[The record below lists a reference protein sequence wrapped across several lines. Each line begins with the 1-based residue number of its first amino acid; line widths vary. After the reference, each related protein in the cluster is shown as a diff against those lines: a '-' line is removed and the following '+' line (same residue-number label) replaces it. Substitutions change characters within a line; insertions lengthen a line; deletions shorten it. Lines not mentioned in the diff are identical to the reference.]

1 MPCKLH
7 GGVFDLVVVG
17 LDCRKTKES
26 RKAVHATAKQSSYRH
41 ANSRSDKR
49 QKVYNIIHKLHELQ
63 VKRLAVEAEKNDIV
77 GMELKEILKELEQK
91 GLVYCPKRGVV
102 GCVD

>member
-1 MPCKLH
+1 M
-7 GGVFDLVVVG
+7 
-17 LDCRKTKES
+17 DCRKTTES
-26 RKAVHATAKQSSYRH
+26 GQAVHAAAKRSSYRH
-41 ANSRSDKR
+41 ANSRSDRR
-49 QKVYNIIHKLHELQ
+49 QRVYNIIHKLHELQ
-63 VKRLAVEAEKNDIV
+63 VKKLAVEAEKNDIV